1 MQLDEAQRAE
11 LNRHLAALADGDRR
25 AFDPAYRTLWP
36 LLVRFIAAI
45 SGDPSLAE
53 EIAQR
58 AMLKIFS
65 RIVTFDS
72 TRDGL
77 AWSMTIALNEY
88 RSYRRQRANSM
99 STLDE
104 SALAQIPES
113 DTPEAM
119 VIRGNL
125 QEAAREILA
134 ALGETDRQTIIAAL
148 FEESRPSV
156 SAAAFRKRLQRA
168 VARARQ
174 LWQSR
179 YGDDRA

>member
-1 MQLDEAQRAE
+1 
-11 LNRHLAALADGDRR
+11 
-25 AFDPAYRTLWP
+25 
-36 LLVRFIAAI
+36 
-45 SGDPSLAE
+45 
-53 EIAQR
+53 
-58 AMLKIFS
+58 
-65 RIVTFDS
+65 
-72 TRDGL
+72 
-77 AWSMTIALNEY
+77 
-88 RSYRRQRANSM
+88 M

-125 QEAAREILA
+125 QEAAREVLA

>member
-11 LNRHLAALADGDRR
+11 LSRHLAALADGDRR

-36 LLVRFIAAI
+36 LLVRFITAL

-65 RIVTFDS
+65 RVVTFDS
-72 TRDGL
+72 TRDAL

-104 SALAQIPES
+104 SALAQVPEN

-119 VIRGNL
+119 AIRSNL
-125 QEAAREILA
+125 QEAAREILT
-134 ALGETDRQTIIAAL
+134 ALRETDREAITAAL
-148 FEESRPSV
+148 YEGSRPTV
-156 SAAAFRKRLQRA
+156 SPAAFRKRLQRA